1 MFGIGAGELLLLLLL
16 ALFVLGPERMPR
28 LARDIGKT
36 VGDLRRT
43 SDELKQEF
51 LNADALIDRTAR
63 LGEPEP
69 PATPAAVG
77 AVPERAAETTT
88 EETSGDAGATQAE
101 VGTAHADTGDPPAD
115 TGDPPADTGA
125 APAETATAQ
134 TEPVEPEPEPEETA
148 FDREARLARARLE
161 DPARAERAKAEGWTV
176 PSDEAGTN
184 TDRWS

>member
-115 TGDPPADTGA
+115 TGA

-134 TEPVEPEPEPEETA
+134 TERVEPEPEPEETA

>member
-1 MFGIGAGELLLLLLL
+1 MFGIGAGELLLLLVL

-69 PATPAAVG
+69 PTTPAAVA
-77 AVPERAAETTT
+77 AVSERAAETTT
-88 EETSGDAGATQAE
+88 EEASGDTGATQAE
-101 VGTAHADTGDPPAD
+101 VGTAHADTGDP
-115 TGDPPADTGA
+115 
-125 APAETATAQ
+125 PAETATAQ

>member
-1 MFGIGAGELLLLLLL
+1 VFGIGAGELLLLLVL

-115 TGDPPADTGA
+115 TGA

-134 TEPVEPEPEPEETA
+134 TEPVEPEPEPEPEETA

>member
-1 MFGIGAGELLLLLLL
+1 MFGIGAGELLLLLVL

-69 PATPAAVG
+69 PATPAAVA

-101 VGTAHADTGDPPAD
+101 VGTAHAD